1 VSVVVAQLPQKLKT
15 YVCPLALFRRGKGK
29 RFSLLLMGV
38 MAAAL
43 EVAGSAARTSQ
54 PAGRLARA
62 GTQVLKAFPTSSKPT

>member
-1 VSVVVAQLPQKLKT
+1 
-15 YVCPLALFRRGKGK
+15 
-29 RFSLLLMGV
+29 
-38 MAAAL
+38 L